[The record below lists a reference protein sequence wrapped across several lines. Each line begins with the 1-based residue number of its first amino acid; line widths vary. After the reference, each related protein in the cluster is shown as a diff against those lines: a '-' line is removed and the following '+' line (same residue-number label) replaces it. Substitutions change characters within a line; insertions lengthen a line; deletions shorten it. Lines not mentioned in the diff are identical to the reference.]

1 MSDKREESKPEVT
14 FEAQPEAVD
23 RTEALE
29 AMSEI
34 DFAFTADCIKSL
46 ADKMAG
52 PASTESEIDE
62 TEEGDEIEEAG
73 EAEEDETKPH
83 ENAMFKAYFENRTLS
98 EKVTAILMLECLG
111 HRDRAIDAVIQ
122 RVYREWSDEII
133 ETAEKLISH
142 ADELDAADEPAAV
155 VMAAGFLTGNNE
167 R

>member
-23 RTEALE
+23 RTEAME
-29 AMSEI
+29 AMSDI

-62 TEEGDEIEEAG
+62 TEEGDET
-73 EAEEDETKPH
+73 EEDETKPH

-98 EKVTAILMLECLG
+98 EKATAILMLECLG

-155 VMAAGFLTGNNE
+155 IMAAGVLAGNNE
-167 R
+167 W

>member
-23 RTEALE
+23 RTEA
-29 AMSEI
+29 
-34 DFAFTADCIKSL
+34 
-46 ADKMAG
+46 MA
-52 PASTESEIDE
+52 
-62 TEEGDEIEEAG
+62 EGDEIEEAG
-73 EAEEDETKPH
+73 EADETKPH

-167 R
+167 W

>member
-23 RTEALE
+23 RTEAME
-29 AMSEI
+29 AMSDI

-73 EAEEDETKPH
+73 EADETKPH

-98 EKVTAILMLECLG
+98 EKATAILMLECLG

-133 ETAEKLISH
+133 ETAEKLLCH

-155 VMAAGFLTGNNE
+155 IMAAGVLAGNNE
-167 R
+167 W

>member
-23 RTEALE
+23 RTEA
-29 AMSEI
+29 
-34 DFAFTADCIKSL
+34 
-46 ADKMAG
+46 
-52 PASTESEIDE
+52 
-62 TEEGDEIEEAG
+62 
-73 EAEEDETKPH
+73 
-83 ENAMFKAYFENRTLS
+83 MFKAYLENRTLS
-98 EKVTAILMLECLG
+98 EKATAILMLECLG

-133 ETAEKLISH
+133 ETAEKLLCH

-155 VMAAGFLTGNNE
+155 IMAAGVLAGNNE